1 ADQRGARVS
10 EISTARAGES
20 AGGMATN
27 LRHAQSAETLPL
39 RMEPPK
45 GLKALDQPIHLLF
58 SAAGPAPKT
67 QNPDR
72 GDRVSVRSRI
82 VRPYLRRAPRVKTSD
97 GCLFRWSQPPPSWRK
112 LLGGVGRNYRKPSG
126 RIGRRRAASRIDSC
140 LETTATNVQNPH
152 ESRGPPTKLCR
163 HSPGGGYRSH
173 HCVLPEISL

>member
-82 VRPYLRRAPRVKTSD
+82 VRPYLRRAPS
-97 GCLFRWSQPPPSWRK
+97 C
-112 LLGGVGRNYRKPSG
+112 GRLDSG
-126 RIGRRRAASRIDSC
+126 AEGRFSF
-140 LETTATNVQNPH
+140 
-152 ESRGPPTKLCR
+152 
-163 HSPGGGYRSH
+163 
-173 HCVLPEISL
+173 